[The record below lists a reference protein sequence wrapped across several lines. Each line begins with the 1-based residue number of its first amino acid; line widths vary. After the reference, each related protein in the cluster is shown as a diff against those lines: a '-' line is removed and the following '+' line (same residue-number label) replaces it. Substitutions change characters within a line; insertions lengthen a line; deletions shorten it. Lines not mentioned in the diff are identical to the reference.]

1 MFFWFGKSTRSVVV
15 TSSFDND
22 KFSAPKIDCNTVR
35 AKKIDS
41 PQCAHPYDIFA
52 FCVMQNVILITKS
65 GECEPKLSFD
75 YSKLMIILTTYYIAI
90 NLAQLMDV
98 NAKCT
103 FFLDTTVCVCVLL
116 FNLRI
121 SIVWDA
127 LFFRDLKNFVKRK
140 LPNRFLSF
148 LWKFD
153 DEICF

>member
-1 MFFWFGKSTRSVVV
+1 MRTPIRYICVLRYAKCNIDVAKSE
-15 TSSFDND
+15 
-22 KFSAPKIDCNTVR
+22 K
-35 AKKIDS
+35 
-41 PQCAHPYDIFA
+41 
-52 FCVMQNVILITKS
+52 
-65 GECEPKLSFD
+65 CEPKLSFD

-103 FFLDTTVCVCVLL
+103 FFLDTTVCVCVCVLL

-140 LPNRFLSF
+140 LPKSFSLFFVEIRRWNLFLSNLRDTSMCQALSQPF
-148 LWKFD
+148 CGRDLHPRGKND
-153 DEICF
+153 